1 MQVEG
6 TVIWYRPELGRGVVR
21 LDGGKQYAFNKVQGL
36 EEIEPLLRVRV
47 LHAEKGPAGAV
58 VAAFEDGRKE
68 FGAPLRPLM
77 RRPQRP
83 GGKSTPRNPDA
94 PPNGTVVTHP
104 NYGRGTV
111 VGATAKMIRVR
122 FDGETK
128 DRTIRPSGVEI
139 SE

>member
-21 LDGGKQYAFNKVQGL
+21 LDGGKQYAFDKVQGL

-47 LHAEKGPAGAV
+47 LHAEKGPAGAI

-68 FGAPLRPLM
+68 FGEPLRPRI
-77 RRPQRP
+77 RRPQ
-83 GGKSTPRNPDA
+83 GASGSSTPRNPDA
-94 PPNGTVVTHP
+94 PPNGTVVTHA
-104 NYGRGTV
+104 NYGSGVV

-128 DRTIRPSGVEI
+128 DRTIRPSGVKI

>member
-1 MQVEG
+1 MEVEG
-6 TVIWYRPELGRGVVR
+6 TGIWYRPELGRGVVR
-21 LDGGKQYAFNKVQGL
+21 LDDGKQYMFNKVQGL

-47 LHAEKGPAGAV
+47 LNADKGPSGAV

-68 FGAPLRPLM
+68 FGAPLRPLI
-77 RRPQRP
+77 RRSK
-83 GGKSTPRNPDA
+83 GSGSSSPRNPDA

-122 FDGETK
+122 FDGDTK

-139 SE
+139 TE

>member
-1 MQVEG
+1 MQIEG
-6 TVIWYRPELGRGVVR
+6 TVIWYKPEVGRGVVR
-21 LDGGKQYAFNKVQGL
+21 LDSGKQYMFSKVQGL

-68 FGAPLRPLM
+68 FGAPLRPLI
-77 RRPQRP
+77 RRQP
-83 GGKSTPRNPDA
+83 GAASSAPRNPDA
-94 PPNGTVVTHP
+94 PPDGTIVTHP

-122 FDGETK
+122 FDGEQK

-139 SE
+139 SAE

>member
-21 LDGGKQYAFNKVQGL
+21 LDGGKQYAFTKVQGL

-47 LHAEKGPAGAV
+47 LHAEKGNAGVV

-68 FGAPLRPLM
+68 FGAPLRPM
-77 RRPQRP
+77 IRSSKR
-83 GGKSTPRNPDA
+83 SSSSPRNPDA
-94 PPNGTVVTHP
+94 PPNGTIVTHP

-122 FDGETK
+122 FDGDTK

>member
-6 TVIWYRPELGRGVVR
+6 TVIWYRSDLGRGVVR
-21 LDGGKQYAFNKVQGL
+21 LDGGKQYPFNKVQGL

-68 FGAPLRPLM
+68 FGAPLRPLI
-77 RRPQRP
+77 RRQQGA
-83 GGKSTPRNPDA
+83 GGSSTPRNPDA
-94 PPNGTVVTHP
+94 PPDGTIVTHS

-122 FDGETK
+122 FDGDTK

>member
-1 MQVEG
+1 MQTEG
-6 TVIWYRPELGRGVVR
+6 TVIWYKPDLGRGVVR
-21 LDGGKQYAFNKVQGL
+21 LDGGKQYMFTKVQGL

-68 FGAPLRPLM
+68 FGAPLRPLI
-77 RRPQRP
+77 RKRP
-83 GGKSTPRNPDA
+83 GAGNSAPRNPDA
-94 PPNGTVVTHP
+94 PPDGTIVTHP

-122 FDGETK
+122 FDGDTK

-139 SE
+139 SSE

>member
-21 LDGGKQYAFNKVQGL
+21 LDGGKQYAFDKVQGL

-47 LHAEKGPAGAV
+47 LHAEKGPAGAI

-68 FGAPLRPLM
+68 FGAPLRPRI
-77 RRPQRP
+77 RRPQ
-83 GGKSTPRNPDA
+83 GTHGSSTPRNPDA
-94 PPNGTVVTHP
+94 PPNGTVVTHA
-104 NYGRGTV
+104 NYGSGVV

-128 DRTIRPSGVEI
+128 DRTIRPSGVKI

>member
-1 MQVEG
+1 MHVEG
-6 TVIWYRPELGRGVVR
+6 TVIWYLPEMGRGVVR
-21 LDGGKQYAFNKVQGL
+21 LDSGKQYAFNKVQGL

-68 FGAPLRPLM
+68 FGAPLRP
-77 RRPQRP
+77 RIRKPQ
-83 GGKSTPRNPDA
+83 GGSGSSTPRNPDA
-94 PPNGTVVTHP
+94 PPDGTIVTHP
-104 NYGRGTV
+104 TYGRGMV

-122 FDGETK
+122 FDGDAK

>member
-1 MQVEG
+1 MEIEG
-6 TVIWYRPELGRGVVR
+6 TVIWYKPELGRGVVR
-21 LDGGKQYAFNKVQGL
+21 LDGGKQYMFSKVQGF

-68 FGAPLRPLM
+68 FGAPLRPLIR
-77 RRPQRP
+77 RRPGP
-83 GGKSTPRNPDA
+83 GGSSTPRNPDA
-94 PPNGTVVTHP
+94 PPDGTIVTHP
-104 NYGRGTV
+104 NYGRGMV

-122 FDGETK
+122 FDGDTK

>member
-1 MQVEG
+1 MQTEG
-6 TVIWYRPELGRGVVR
+6 TVIWYKPEVGRGVVR
-21 LDGGKQYAFNKVQGL
+21 LDSGKQYMFTKVQGL

-47 LHAEKGPAGAV
+47 LHADKGPAGAV

-68 FGAPLRPLM
+68 FGAPLRPLI
-77 RRPQRP
+77 RKKQ
-83 GGKSTPRNPDA
+83 GAGSSAPRNPDA
-94 PPNGTVVTHP
+94 PPDGTIVTHP

-122 FDGETK
+122 FDGDAK

-139 SE
+139 SAE

>member
-1 MQVEG
+1 MQEEG

-47 LHAEKGPAGAV
+47 LHVEKGAAGAV

-68 FGAPLRPLM
+68 FGVPLRPRI
-77 RRPQRP
+77 RRPQ
-83 GGKSTPRNPDA
+83 GAGSSAPRNPDA
-94 PPNGTVVTHP
+94 PPDGTIVTHP
-104 NYGRGTV
+104 NYGRGMV

-122 FDGETK
+122 FDGDAK

-139 SE
+139 TP